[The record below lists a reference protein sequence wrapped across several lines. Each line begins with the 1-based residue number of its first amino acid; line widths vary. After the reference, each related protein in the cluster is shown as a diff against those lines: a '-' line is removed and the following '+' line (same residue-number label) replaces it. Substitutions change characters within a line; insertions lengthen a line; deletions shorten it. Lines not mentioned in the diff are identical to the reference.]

1 MNAYIFTILAASV
14 VAAIIELMTPKG
26 EGGRLASHVRMIAG
40 LFLLVAL
47 LGPLREGILFL
58 KSAAEGNLTDRLV
71 SITPDVSPDA
81 YEDAFRD
88 TLAGIGK
95 EETEAWVVSALHAVF
110 GIPSTDCTVEAVCE
124 AEGYDLALR
133 EIRIS
138 LRGDCALKNPHPI
151 EEYIASQLQCPC
163 YVTIQP

>member
-1 MNAYIFTILAASV
+1 MSDYILTILAASLA
-14 VAAIIELMTPKG
+14 AAIIELLSPKG
-26 EGGRLASHVRMIAG
+26 EGGRIASHVRMVAG

-95 EETEAWVVSALHAVF
+95 EEAEAWVVSALHTVF
-110 GIPSTDCTVEAVCE
+110 GIPSTGCTVEAVCE
-124 AEGYDLALR
+124 AEGNALALR
-133 EIRIS
+133 EVRIS
-138 LRGDCALKNPHPI
+138 LCGEYALENPHPI
-151 EEYIASQLQCPC
+151 EKYITSQLQCPC
-163 YVTIQP
+163 YVTVQP